1 MSSLYNHLL
10 NRCEAADYLRI
21 KKETLAVWACT
32 QRYPLPYIKVGR
44 RVMYR
49 QSDLDA
55 FVETNMVGVHH
66 D

>member
-1 MSSLYNHLL
+1 MSSLNNHLL

-21 KKETLAVWACT
+21 KKETLAVWACNK
-32 QRYPLPYIKVGR
+32 RHPLPYIKVGR
-44 RVMYR
+44 RVLYR

-55 FVETNMVGVHH
+55 FIESNVVGGHH